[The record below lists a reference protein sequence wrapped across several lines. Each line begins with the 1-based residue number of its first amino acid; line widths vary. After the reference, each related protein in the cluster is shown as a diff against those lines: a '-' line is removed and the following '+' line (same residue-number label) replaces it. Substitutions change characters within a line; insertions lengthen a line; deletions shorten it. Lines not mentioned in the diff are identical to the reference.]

1 MCNQSISRRMRSTQ
15 DRINLLVKWRKQV
28 AVVLWVASFSAVF
41 SGAAAMAVPTVLDF
55 EDEDI
60 ATGTTITA
68 EYGLRGVLFQNAYL
82 DTDSAAHSPTRV
94 LRTFSPSSEVFVPIP
109 LRFSFTS
116 VQAHVKLFAGVSF
129 APITATLMAFDANG
143 GVVGQDGPRVIS
155 VNAFTTVFEVTTTTA
170 VITRLELQPETT
182 TNLAMDDLEFE
193 GEPPA
198 PPPLEPPVV
207 EILSPV
213 NGSERDVDTLDIA
226 GIVTGEGL
234 LSPVTVTVAYRLPPE
249 STAPPITLALDLTGS
264 GTTRSFSLPGGFGG
278 VPMGPI
284 TITASAENFG
294 GLTGTATSTVTNF
307 PVAIKNRFNDEGG
320 TAVLGEFDFGIV
332 ADGCKIAIYAHG
344 AISGDDAGATHLVR
358 GNVLTKWLSLRGPSN
373 NDGFGCPKSEERDT
387 QVIGG
392 ARVQDFD
399 GGRIYG
405 SLLSTTSR
413 TAYVPAV
420 FVDALKKRGD
430 EPANGVPLADPSD
443 SVGPMQ
449 TWLFQQFVR
458 PDRTDLLSST
468 LEIRGAP
475 PMLWMERQ
483 GGGLDLV
490 IRQLEPT
497 AIDQALGRSPATIW
511 ESFPCSGNLGPCTV
525 DPDPPPPED
534 IPNEDLPRIDNAGA
548 LFCDGTTYN
557 PVIPGRPPEWVAVRS
572 DALGQAGNYVATP
585 VYGAVVSNFMADIDN
600 ALTHEHHNNNCP
612 YLHEGLG
619 LAIGSCL
626 ILGPGCLPAVGVAV
640 GAEVYG
646 ITCASDYEFK
656 IRPIGPQPGAFPF
669 PSLFGETQRKF
680 LKVEYEIFYAA
691 AAHNFLRPPAEGDLV
706 HATGRWIIDCGHD
719 TYNAELHPL
728 FSFATMKTVISEPN
742 TFTGL
747 EVDLFGGKPAT
758 RVAIWINGWYPGGDG
773 NAIEFDAFP
782 PPRPNP
788 DAVLHVSKPVDFAAG
803 GYRAAEDVSL
813 EFAFAPAG
821 AVSHVHLRFTSPRRE
836 NAVTDAGEML
846 FDSGRQYW
854 GIWYLYWG
862 Q

>member
-1 MCNQSISRRMRSTQ
+1 MYIQSNLRRLRRTQ
-15 DRINLLVKWRKQV
+15 VRINLLVKMRPQV
-28 AVVLWVASFSAVF
+28 SAVLWAASFIAVF
-41 SGAAAMAVPTVLDF
+41 SGGAAVAAPTVLDF
-55 EDEDI
+55 EDADI
-60 ATGTTITA
+60 ATGITIDTQ
-68 EYGLRGVLFQNAYL
+68 YGLRGVIFPGYYL
-82 DTDSAAHSPTRV
+82 ATDPAAHSGTRI
-94 LRTFSPSSEVFVPIP
+94 LNTFPPGGEGFTAVP
-109 LRFSFTS
+109 LVMTFTS
-116 VQAHVKLFAGVSF
+116 PKTRVKLFAGSPF
-129 APITATLMAFDANG
+129 AALNGTLTAFDANG
-143 GVVGQDGPRVIS
+143 AVVDSDGPKLVAQA
-155 VNAFTTVFEVTTTTA
+155 VFTTMFEVTVTTA
-170 VITRLELQPETT
+170 SITRAELQLEGS
-182 TNLAMDDLEFE
+182 ASHVIDDLEFD

-249 STAPPITLALDLTGS
+249 STAPPITLVLDLTGT
-264 GTTRSFSLPGGFGG
+264 GTTRPFSLPGGFGG

-284 TITASAENFG
+284 TITASAQNFG
-294 GLTGTATSTVTNF
+294 GLTGTATSTITNL
-307 PVAIKNRFNDEGG
+307 PIAIKNRFDDEGG
-320 TAVLGEFDFGIV
+320 AAVLGEFDFGIV
-332 ADGCKIAIYAHG
+332 ADGCKIAIYAQG
-344 AISGDDAGATHLVR
+344 AISADGAGATHLVR
-358 GNVLTKWLSLRGPSN
+358 GNILTKWLSLRGPSD
-373 NDGFGCPKSEERDT
+373 NDGFGCPTSEERDT
-387 QVIGG
+387 LVIGG

-413 TAYVPAV
+413 TAYVPAG

-458 PDRTDLLSST
+458 PDRTDLLPST
-468 LEIRGAP
+468 LEIRGTP
-475 PMLWMERQ
+475 PLLWMERQ
-483 GGGLDLV
+483 GAGLDLV
-490 IRQLEPT
+490 IRQLQPT
-497 AIDQALGRSPATIW
+497 AFDQALGRSVATLW
-511 ESFPCSGNLGPCTV
+511 ERFPCTDNLGPCTV
-525 DPDPPPPED
+525 DDEPPQPENVPDED
-534 IPNEDLPRIDNAGA
+534 RPHIDNAGA
-548 LFCDGTTYN
+548 LFCGGTTYN

-572 DALGQAGNYVATP
+572 DALGHAGNYVSTP
-585 VYGAVVSNFMADIDN
+585 VFGAVVSNFMADIDN
-600 ALTHEHHNNNCP
+600 ALTHEHHNTYCP

-619 LAIGSCL
+619 LAFGSCL

-640 GAEVYG
+640 SAELYG

-669 PSLFGETQRKF
+669 PSLFGETQRRF
-680 LKVEYEIFYAA
+680 LKVEYEVFYAA
-691 AAHNFLRPPAEGDLV
+691 AAHNFLRAPAQGDLV

-728 FSFATMKTVISEPN
+728 FSFATMKTVISEPD

-758 RVAIWINGWYPGGDG
+758 RVAIWINGWYPGHH
-773 NAIEFDAFP
+773 AIEFDAFP

-788 DAVLHVSKPVDFAAG
+788 DAVLHVSKPVDADAAM
-803 GYRAAEDVSL
+803 DVSL
-813 EFAFAPAG
+813 EFTLAPPGTA
-821 AVSHVHLRFTSPRRE
+821 SHVHLRFTSPPRE
-836 NAVTDAGEML
+836 NEVTDAGEMM